1 MSLNNVEVYSY
12 LTQFS
17 ICLSQLFITAYH
29 PQPTERPSISGKPS
43 SIPSESPSVSAKPS
57 GQPTENPSVSDW
69 PTTQPS
75 GQPSLQPSEQPSITS
90 MPSSQPSTQPSSQV
104 CIHIHIS
111 EYQGCDIHLT
121 HFFNIQKH
129 NFSSLFNRSHRRI
142 PQYHLPLAQSQALSH
157 PLVRHLSHQPPLQRI
172 LVYLVNHQACL
183 QFSRVNQLCQVSLEY
198 QALRLVISYS
208 FQRIPRL

>member
-1 MSLNNVEVYSY
+1 MTRIDIEVFTHISLTVN
-12 LTQFS
+12 
-17 ICLSQLFITAYH
+17 
-29 PQPTERPSISGKPS
+29 PQ
-43 SIPSESPSVSAKPS
+43 PSESPSISAKPS
-57 GQPTENPSVSDW
+57 SQLTENPSVSDW
-69 PTTQPS
+69 PTSQPS
-75 GQPSLQPSEQPSITS
+75 RLPSSQPSEQPSITS

-104 CIHIHIS
+104 RNIKLYYESCIHIHIS

-129 NFSSLFNRSHRRI
+129 NFLSLFNRSHRRI

-157 PLVRHLSHQPPLQRI
+157 PLVRHLSHQPPLRRI

-183 QFSRVNQLCQVSLEY
+183 QFSRVNQLCLVSLEY
-198 QALRLVISYS
+198 QALRLVISRDEISYS